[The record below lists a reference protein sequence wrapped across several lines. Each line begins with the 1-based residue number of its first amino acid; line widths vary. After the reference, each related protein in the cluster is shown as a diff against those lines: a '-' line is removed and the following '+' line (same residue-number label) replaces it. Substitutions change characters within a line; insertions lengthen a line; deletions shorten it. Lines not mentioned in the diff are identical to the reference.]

1 MGKLVNN
8 VKIPPFS
15 SAQSGRRQRGKWL
28 RHRREE
34 GRRVQFVSPAKS
46 LLQRPCSTCP
56 CLSRRNCRAS
66 TLPLCQLMDCGRCCD
81 SYRPILS
88 RSLEAEAMFDH
99 DLPLRVQV
107 VVRFGPE
114 GELVITGTSL
124 FERRIL
130 CVRKIKTGSPLC
142 RLLGQRGTSCS
153 NCA

>member
-1 MGKLVNN
+1 
-8 VKIPPFS
+8 
-15 SAQSGRRQRGKWL
+15 
-28 RHRREE
+28 
-34 GRRVQFVSPAKS
+34 
-46 LLQRPCSTCP
+46 
-56 CLSRRNCRAS
+56 
-66 TLPLCQLMDCGRCCD
+66 MDCGRCCD

-130 CVRKIKTGSPLC
+130 CVRKIKLNHSYAE
-142 RLLGQRGTSCS
+142 S
-153 NCA
+153 